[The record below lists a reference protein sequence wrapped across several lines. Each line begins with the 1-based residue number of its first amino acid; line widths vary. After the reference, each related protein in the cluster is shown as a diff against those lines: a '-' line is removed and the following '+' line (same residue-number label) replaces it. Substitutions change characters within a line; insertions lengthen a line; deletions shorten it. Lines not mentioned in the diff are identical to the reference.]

1 MCKIWVKWTMSIVDR
16 VIYFTGDGENNFS
29 WKCNFFWWQKV
40 KRISF
45 LLVSISEIYY
55 TKDQRGI
62 ISSQNLL
69 IQFLVLSFDTFL
81 YMNFVLVPWWNME
94 LALVRIWW
102 FVDCWCQIHA
112 CFQQDLLQ
120 NRFKKKNVGLKS
132 GDCNTHLHMWPSTWI
147 LVRWITWRNIFI
159 AISW

>member
-45 LLVSISEIYY
+45 WLVSISEIYY
-55 TKDQRGI
+55 TKDRRDI

-81 YMNFVLVPWWNME
+81 YMKFVLVPWWNME
-94 LALVRIWW
+94 PALVRIWW

-112 CFQQDLLQ
+112 CFQQDLVQ
-120 NRFKKKNVGLKS
+120 NRFLYPRPPKGERGILFYL
-132 GDCNTHLHMWPSTWI
+132 CPSVHPSVCPPI
-147 LVRWITWRNIFI
+147 RPSVRPR
-159 AISW
+159 